1 MRPRRIKMAVS
12 VMGFTTPIAEASIT
26 SFAKLAEVKDYID
39 RVCPVCATI
48 PKWEGRYVCQNCK
61 ENLLKVARES
71 NLPLTESEAED
82 KATYTHWSKLR
93 ECVKGTTR
101 EIKRLALRQKGEDI
115 LAKIYRMPLEKFR
128 HFADATVSE
137 YGLTVKDSTSGKN
150 IKKLL
155 IAVRKLGQVII
166 LTWNDEYE
174 QRIALLTISESDRI
188 VIREIMPLNLGEI
201 EETLRV
207 SLTDVSE
214 AEVTEAEQFIK
225 TLPEATEE
233 TLKVQDWRTETIP
246 QVVSTE
252 KAKVQD
258 LEQILATIP
267 PAK

>member
-12 VMGFTTPIAEASIT
+12 VMGFVTPIAEASIT

-39 RVCPVCATI
+39 RVCPNCLGK
-48 PKWEGRYVCQNCK
+48 PEWKGQYVCSCGSTFN
-61 ENLLKVARES
+61 
-71 NLPLTESEAED
+71 
-82 KATYTHWSKLR
+82 HWSRLK
-93 ECVKGTTR
+93 ECVRGTTR